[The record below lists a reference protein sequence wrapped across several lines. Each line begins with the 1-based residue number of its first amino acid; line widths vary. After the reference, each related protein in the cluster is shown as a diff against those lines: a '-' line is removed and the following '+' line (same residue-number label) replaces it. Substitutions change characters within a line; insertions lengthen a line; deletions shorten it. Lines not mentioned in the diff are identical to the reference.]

1 MKFNSIRGKLL
12 VLLTIGMLVVATVVL
27 YGYYS
32 AWQNIV
38 QVEQG
43 IFQQVDNERQVD
55 EMALQLKRQVQA
67 WKNLLLRGADNQQL
81 EKHWSNFQ
89 QIEAAIQQSG
99 KALEQRL
106 DGKTRQLLKDFE
118 SAHESMGAA
127 FRKGLEAF
135 RESGFDH
142 RVADRMVM
150 GVDQAPAQLL
160 EKAIHEIGKDSFDAA
175 ELMIEESKNGLELNA
190 AILVIIFILT
200 TAFIARFIN
209 TQVVAPAIRIQNQLR
224 RIAEGDL
231 STPMELD
238 SRDEFGRIAD
248 NVNQLQ
254 QQLGDVI
261 RRLVAMSGQ
270 VNGASDEVATITDS
284 NQQALSRQRSEMEM
298 VATAMNEMTATIQ
311 EVARNATETA
321 QQAKDADQV
330 AEKGNQQV
338 SQVIGAICQLSGEI
352 QGLASE
358 VQALE
363 VDSTE
368 IGSVVDMIHGIAE
381 QTNLLALNAAI
392 EAARAG
398 EHGRGFAVVADE
410 VRSLADK
417 TRQST
422 QEIQA
427 MIERLQQGTRSA
439 AAAMQQGTKKVET
452 TVLLAEQAGS
462 ALGQITRGI
471 KIISDANLQIAS
483 AAEEQGAVAE
493 EINRTIVTANDL
505 AIQVHESGALTSQS
519 TQKLADLSRE
529 MVGLGDHFKLVNRR

>member
-118 SAHESMGAA
+118 SAHESMGAV

-330 AEKGNQQV
+330 AEQGNQQV